1 MATAFA
7 LVGDRYH
14 TSDYIR
20 TALSRTLVQGMGLS
34 IDFTDEI
41 TLLNAQHL
49 SSYRLLIV
57 FRDGMIWPNGY
68 GIEAASVSEPP
79 VEAEESRPVQ
89 WITEDQG
96 RAVRNFV
103 EAGGAAL
110 FYHNSTYIA
119 PGSSDFRHVLGA
131 ATQGHPPVRP
141 YRVHITRTDH
151 PITRGVEDFVVED
164 EQHFMQ
170 YDKDPAHV
178 LAVSVN
184 DDGAPRARR
193 LGRTSTARAACAIY
207 HRDTPSPRCGTRP
220 TRSCNKTPCAGCCAT
235 TCRGARQLTYPANLF
250 PRQWRLMTNASIGGI
265 NCSTV
270 LIPIEWLVPLPAP
283 RRLRRAA
290 AP

>member
-20 TALSRTLVQGMGLS
+20 TALGRTLVQGIGLS
-34 IDFTDEI
+34 VDFTDEL

-49 SSYRLLIV
+49 SNYRLLIV

-79 VEAEESRPVQ
+79 VQAEESRPVQ

-96 RAVRNFV
+96 RAVRSFV

-110 FYHNSTYIA
+110 FYHNTTYIA

-131 ATQGHPPVRP
+131 ATQGHPAVRP

-164 EQHFMQ
+164 ETALHAIRQGSS
-170 YDKDPAHV
+170 PC
-178 LAVSVN
+178 
-184 DDGAPRARR
+184 
-193 LGRTSTARAACAIY
+193 LGRQRQRRRAHLAGLG
-207 HRDTPSPRCGTRP
+207 HHVRGGLGLRLWRGPSVLFITRAHHPPRCGTRP
-220 TRSCNKTPCAGCCAT
+220 TRSCSKTPCAGCCAT
-235 TCRGARQLTYPANLF
+235 PCRGAY
-250 PRQWRLMTNASIGGI
+250 I
-265 NCSTV
+265 
-270 LIPIEWLVPLPAP
+270 LPTSP
-283 RRLRRAA
+283 RRSD
-290 AP
+290 

>member
-20 TALSRTLVQGMGLS
+20 TALGRTLVQGIGLS
-34 IDFTDEI
+34 VDFTDEL

-49 SSYRLLIV
+49 SNYRLLIV

-79 VEAEESRPVQ
+79 VQAAESRPVQ

-96 RAVRNFV
+96 RAVRSFV

-110 FYHNSTYIA
+110 FYHNTTYIA

-131 ATQGHPPVRP
+131 ATQGHPAVRP

-164 EQHFMQ
+164 EQHFMH

-184 DDGAPRARR
+184 DDGHAWQD
-193 LGRTSTARAACAIY
+193 LG
-207 HRDTPSPRCGTRP
+207 
-220 TRSCNKTPCAGCCAT
+220 T
-235 TCRGARQLTYPANLF
+235 TCEAAWAYDYGAGRVCYLSPGHTIPALWNPAYEKL
-250 PRQWRLMTNASIGGI
+250 QQNA
-265 NCSTV
+265 V
-270 LIPIEWLVPLPAP
+270 RWL
-283 RRLRRAA
+283 LRDAL
-290 AP
+290 

>member
-1 MATAFA
+1 
-7 LVGDRYH
+7 
-14 TSDYIR
+14 
-20 TALSRTLVQGMGLS
+20 
-34 IDFTDEI
+34 
-41 TLLNAQHL
+41 
-49 SSYRLLIV
+49 
-57 FRDGMIWPNGY
+57 MIWPNGY
-68 GIEAASVSEPP
+68 GIEAASVSQPP

-96 RAVRNFV
+96 RAVRSFV

-110 FYHNSTYIA
+110 FYHNTTYIA

-184 DDGAPRARR
+184 DDGHAWQDLGTTCEAAWAYEYGAGRVCYLSPGHTHPRAVESILREV
-193 LGRTSTARAACAIY
+193 AA
-207 HRDTPSPRCGTRP
+207 
-220 TRSCNKTPCAGCCAT
+220 KTPCAGCCAM
-235 TCRGARQLTYPANLF
+235 TCRGCSAANDDIFRQL
-250 PRQWRLMTNASIGGI
+250 S
-265 NCSTV
+265 
-270 LIPIEWLVPLPAP
+270 P
-283 RRLRRAA
+283 RR
-290 AP
+290 